1 MFRKESIHS
10 LKVYFSQE
18 IFTELGPVVRRPI
31 SANPRLNFDLGFF
44 ITLLKCLFGI
54 ISCFLMRPSN
64 SHILDKKNSTEF
76 CFVLGYLNPN
86 LNNPALEYNLNVAYY
101 KKMVC

>member
-1 MFRKESIHS
+1 
-10 LKVYFSQE
+10 
-18 IFTELGPVVRRPI
+18 
-31 SANPRLNFDLGFF
+31 
-44 ITLLKCLFGI
+44 
-54 ISCFLMRPSN
+54 MRPSN